1 MFETQGH
8 QRVHIGTE
16 TGFCN
21 SMISWSGFHHVLS
34 LGLHACP
41 VSHWI
46 DLFTQMKSS
55 IGQKAGSAG
64 CRKVCSSTVKT
75 DPKDGRVVFVRSL
88 KRGGPLLGSFAF
100 LRSHTIR
107 NAAQLGHEDWNLLWC
122 LTVHVDRWKSGCTWI
137 YIHESTEA
145 CVLLIQYLSSI
156 KVTKLHH
163 LLLDPLLTECS
174 KRQSMEVDEV

>member
-1 MFETQGH
+1 
-8 QRVHIGTE
+8 
-16 TGFCN
+16 
-21 SMISWSGFHHVLS
+21 MISWSDFHHVLS

-41 VSHWI
+41 VPHWI
-46 DLFTQMKSS
+46 DLFAQMKSS
-55 IGQKAGSAG
+55 ISQKAGSAG

-75 DPKDGRVVFVRSL
+75 YQRQVGCSQKTSVSCLCAVSNE
-88 KRGGPLLGSFAF
+88 GGPLLGSFAF

-137 YIHESTEA
+137 YIHESTEV